1 MSKIYPGPFTRPIIE
16 VTNHLPQR
24 SIENAKDRPLK
35 ERIAFLARVK
45 HLLTSCENI
54 NGLMRKIDELAKR
67 YLQPVGELVYL
78 AFLGPRGELTALTYP
93 EEPSPPQ
100 RSYASGPSLFV
111 SRNQAPTFPIKPGLI
126 QAAISSGDIHREEE
140 GNKEYLAVPLVD
152 PHRSQALGVLLI
164 VNNFSTAKE
173 KITQNDIKVTRTFAE
188 FASEEIIR
196 LTPPPP
202 PPIFTNPFWKN

>member
-1 MSKIYPGPFTRPIIE
+1 MTKIYPGPFTSPRTALI
-16 VTNHLPQR
+16 NHLPQQ
-24 SIENAKDRPLK
+24 SIVNAKDRPLK
-35 ERIAFLARVK
+35 ERIAFLARAK
-45 HLLTSCENI
+45 HELTSCENI
-54 NGLMRKIDELAKR
+54 NELMRRIDELAKK
-67 YLQPVGELVYL
+67 YLTPVGELVYL
-78 AFLGPRGELTALTYP
+78 AFLGPQQELTALTYP
-93 EEPSPPQ
+93 EEPPPPQ

-111 SRNQAPTFPIKPGLI
+111 SRNQAPTFPIKPDLI

-188 FASEEIIR
+188 FCSEEIVR
-196 LTPPPP
+196 LTPLPPP
-202 PPIFTNPFWKN
+202 PASTNPFWRN